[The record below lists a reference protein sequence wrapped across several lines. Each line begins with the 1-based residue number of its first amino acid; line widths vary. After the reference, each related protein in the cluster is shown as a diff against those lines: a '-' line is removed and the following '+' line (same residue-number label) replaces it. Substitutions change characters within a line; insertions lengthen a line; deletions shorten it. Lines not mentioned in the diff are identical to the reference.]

1 MSLVSPGF
9 GRGARRDERL
19 PPGQYD
25 AGDSFPVLTAG
36 ITPHTPLSEWD
47 LTIRGQV
54 DGARRWNWAEF
65 TALPR
70 EAVSVD
76 IHCVTK
82 WSKFGTRWEG
92 VSVDSLLADVR
103 TTAGYVLAFCD

>member
-92 VSVDSLLADVR
+92 VSRSEERRVGKECRSR
-103 TTAGYVLAFCD
+103 WSPYH